1 MAELSYRPWRDGD
14 DLTLR
19 EIWGDAE
26 SAAAGQFRAALAPES
41 DSGPWRRTVV
51 AEDQGI
57 PVAAA
62 VVYSTTLHPARL
74 WAYVEVAKDH
84 RRAGV
89 GATLVTML
97 RSEADGALAAGLVGT
112 TALRTKVAPGTS
124 GAAFAAA
131 LGLPVLQ
138 RNRVVEVGPG
148 ALKLPVFGEGTEAE
162 ATARVQDL
170 ATGSVELTDV
180 VGRYYEAVNQW
191 DPTGP
196 LTPGAVQRMFL
207 DDLTGAHG
215 ALVLRA
221 EPASAFGESVQPSR
235 KGRIEAF
242 AVSYSQGAG
251 ATDAPA
257 AAAPASEV
265 FLGVEPSLERDAAV
279 RAVYDLLALIA
290 HQYPVLLELDDSM
303 EAVAA
308 VVNPMI
314 EVGAAKVRGTET
326 LVVGE

>member
-1 MAELSYRPWRDGD
+1 MAELTYRPWRDGD
-14 DLTLR
+14 DLTLL
-19 EIWGDAE
+19 EIWGDAD
-26 SAAAGQFRAALAPES
+26 SAPAGHFRAALAPES
-41 DSGPWRRTVV
+41 DANPWRRTIV

-57 PVAAA
+57 PVAAG
-62 VVYSTTLHPARL
+62 VVYSTKLHPARL
-74 WAYVEVAKDH
+74 WAFVEVAKDH

-89 GATLVTML
+89 GATLLTML
-97 RSEADGALAAGLVGT
+97 RREADGALASGSVST

-124 GAAFAAA
+124 GAAFAEAM
-131 LGLPVLQ
+131 GLAVLQ

-148 ALKLPVFGEGTEAE
+148 ALKLPVFGEGTEEE

-180 VGRYYEAVNQW
+180 VGRYYESVNQW

-196 LTPGAVQRMFL
+196 LSPGLVQRMFL

-221 EPASAFGESVQPSR
+221 EPASAFGAGVAPSK
-235 KGRIEAF
+235 KGKIQAF
-242 AVSYSQGAG
+242 ALSYSQGSIE
-251 ATDAPA
+251 TNEDIPA
-257 AAAPASEV
+257 AASEV
-265 FLGVEPSLERDAAV
+265 FLGVEPSLEQDVAV
-279 RAVYDLLALIA
+279 QAVYDLLALIT

-303 EAVAA
+303 EALAA

-314 EVGAAKVRGTET
+314 SVGAAKVRGAET

>member
-1 MAELSYRPWRDGD
+1 M
-14 DLTLR
+14 R
-19 EIWGDAE
+19 EIWGDAD
-26 SAAAGQFRAALAPES
+26 SAAAGQFRAALAPGQ
-41 DSGPWRRTVV
+41 DANPWRRTIV

-74 WAYVEVAKDH
+74 WAYVEVARDH
-84 RRAGV
+84 RRTGV
-89 GATLVTML
+89 GATLLTML
-97 RSEADGALAAGLVGT
+97 RSEASAAVAAGLAGT
-112 TALRTKVAPGTS
+112 TALRTKIAPGTP
-124 GAAFAAA
+124 GAAFAEAM
-131 LGLPVLQ
+131 GLAVLQ
-138 RNRVVEVGPG
+138 RNRVVEVAPG
-148 ALKLPVFGEGTEAE
+148 ALKLPVFGEGTDAE
-162 ATARVQDL
+162 AAARVQDL

-196 LTPGAVQRMFL
+196 LAPGAVQRMFL

-221 EPASAFGESVQPSR
+221 EPSSAFGAFVQPSR

-242 AVSYSQGAG
+242 AVSYSQGPG
-251 ATDAPA
+251 APDAPA

-265 FLGVEPSLERDAAV
+265 FLGVEPKLERDAAV
-279 RAVYDLLALIA
+279 QAVYDLLALIT
-290 HQYPVLLELDDSM
+290 HQYPVQLELDDSM

>member
-1 MAELSYRPWRDGD
+1 MAELSYRPWQDGD
-14 DLTLR
+14 DLTLL
-19 EIWGDAE
+19 EIWGDAD
-26 SAAAGQFRAALAPES
+26 SAPAGAFRAALVPAQ
-41 DSGPWRRTVV
+41 DANPWRRTIV
-51 AEDQGI
+51 ATDQGI

-62 VVYSTTLHPARL
+62 VVYSTKLHPSRL

-97 RSEADGALAAGLVGT
+97 RREADGALAAGLVST

-124 GAAFAAA
+124 GAAFAEAM
-131 LGLPVLQ
+131 GLAILQ

-148 ALKLPVFGEGTEAE
+148 ALKLPMFGEGTEEE
-162 ATARVQDL
+162 AGARVQDL
-170 ATGSVELTDV
+170 ATGSVELTEV

-196 LTPGAVQRMFL
+196 LSPGLVQRMFL

-221 EPASAFGESVQPSR
+221 EPASAFGAAVAPSK
-235 KGRIEAF
+235 KGKIQAF
-242 AVSYSQGAG
+242 ALSYSQGHIETTEEVA
-251 ATDAPA
+251 AT
-257 AAAPASEV
+257 ASEV
-265 FLGVEPSLERDAAV
+265 FLGVEPTLGHDEAV
-279 RAVYDLLALIA
+279 QSAYDLLALIT

-303 EAVAA
+303 EALCA

-314 EVGAAKVRGTET
+314 SVGAAKVRGTET
-326 LVVGE
+326 LVLGE

>member
-19 EIWGDAE
+19 QIWGDAD
-26 SAAAGQFRAALAPES
+26 SAPAGQFRAALAPES
-41 DSGPWRRTVV
+41 DANPWRRTIV

-62 VVYSTTLHPARL
+62 VVYSTKLHPARL
-74 WAYVEVAKDH
+74 WAFVEVAKDH

-97 RSEADGALAAGLVGT
+97 RREADGALEAGLIST

-124 GAAFAAA
+124 GAAFAEAM
-131 LGLPVLQ
+131 GLAVLQ
-138 RNRVVEVGPG
+138 RNRVLEVGPG
-148 ALKLPVFGEGTEAE
+148 ALKLPMFGEGTEAE
-162 ATARVQDL
+162 AEARVQDL

-180 VGRYYEAVNQW
+180 VGRYYESVNQW

-196 LTPGAVQRMFL
+196 LSPGLVQRMFL

-221 EPASAFGESVQPSR
+221 EPASAFGASVEPSK
-235 KGRIEAF
+235 KGKIQAF
-242 AVSYSQGAG
+242 ALSYSQGHLEHS
-251 ATDAPA
+251 DEVA
-257 AAAPASEV
+257 ANASEV
-265 FLGVEPSLERDAAV
+265 FLGVEPTLERDVAV
-279 RAVYDLLALIA
+279 QAVYDLLALIT
-290 HQYPVLLELDDSM
+290 HQYPVLLELDDAM
-303 EAVAA
+303 EALAA

-314 EVGAAKVRGTET
+314 AVNAAKVRGTET